1 MRIRATVA
9 VVSGALALSALA
21 VPASQASQTA
31 PSDRHAPAAGQYG
44 FPERQHTAVP
54 QAKQRA
60 LAATAANTAPVL
72 NKIVVNGGK
81 PIVVG
86 LTGTKKVSVAIT
98 ASDNSGIID
107 AATIIWI
114 GSTVEDPNGYAFYQ
128 NEDAATCKAAS
139 ATTSTCTLTVT
150 VDSQEL
156 INTDART
163 WKVGAIALAKDQEIV
178 RKDAFGSV
186 QLQRL
191 SRLTVN
197 AAPEPVKKGKTIT
210 VTGKLDR
217 VNWDGGNYTGY
228 ASQPVKL
235 QFRKKNSTT
244 YTTVKT
250 VKGATTGA
258 LKTTVT
264 ASVDGYYRWSY
275 AGSATT
281 APINATGDYIDVQ

>member
-9 VVSGALALSALA
+9 AVSGALALSALA
-21 VPASQASQTA
+21 VPASQAAQGHR
-31 PSDRHAPAAGQYG
+31 DAPAAGQYG
-44 FPERQHTAVP
+44 FSE
-54 QAKQRA
+54 QARTDAPRAGQRA
-60 LAATAANTAPVL
+60 LAAKANTAPVL

-81 PIVVG
+81 PVVVG
-86 LTGTKKVSVAIT
+86 LTGVKKLTVAIT
-98 ASDNSGIID
+98 ASDDSGIVD
-107 AATIIWI
+107 ASTIIWI
-114 GSTVEDPNGYAFYQ
+114 GSTIEDENGYAFFQ

-150 VDSQEL
+150 VDSREL

-163 WKVGAIALAKDQEIV
+163 WKVGAIALAKDGEMV
-178 RKDAFGSV
+178 RKDAYGTTSI
-186 QLQRL
+186 QRL

-217 VNWDGGNYTGY
+217 VNWDGNNYTGY

-235 QFRKKNSTT
+235 QFRKKNSTV

-250 VKGATTGA
+250 VKGSTAGA
-258 LKTTVT
+258 LKTTVK
-264 ASVDGYYRWSY
+264 ASVDGYFRWSF
-275 AGSATT
+275 AGTATT
-281 APINATGDYIDVQ
+281 APINATGDFVDVK